1 MIGALELDGRFA
13 RAGHAVAYLVVTLP
27 VTVLAL
33 PAVLVLILGAALSVA
48 GIGLPLLAAAAAAC
62 RGLERLDRRAANRWL
77 AAQVP
82 PLPAPV
88 VGTGGWFRRSLQ
100 LLSDRSLW
108 RTAAHLTLRPALV
121 AALLVVG
128 LAPVFALALCLDL
141 GIGGL
146 TGGTELDYVGPWAL
160 GPALG
165 LVLFA
170 LAAPAAALALAALET
185 LYRVLCVTTHAL
197 LTPRLAPGGPVREM
211 LAESLG
217 DRTVNVVYWLPDRE
231 RFVDESGHPVSLP
244 EPGSGRAWTAV
255 DRDGRR
261 VAAIV
266 HDAALDATPE
276 LVTAAASAASLA
288 LDNERLKADLQAR
301 VEELRVSRLRIMEA
315 GDAARRRIERNL
327 HDGAQQQLVALA
339 LELRVL
345 RVRLQDPAIDD
356 LSERLASA
364 LAELREL
371 ARGIHPA
378 ILTDRGLA
386 PAIESLADRSTVPV
400 ETDVEVS
407 ERLPAPVEAA
417 AYFLVA
423 EALTNVAR
431 YAEATSAR
439 VEVRREDD
447 DLVVLVADDGVGG
460 VDPAAGGGLR
470 GLEDRVATVGGTLDI
485 DSPIGGGTRLRAGS
499 RCRREASAP
508 ALRACRG
515 RLRRDDRRARAR
527 RAGRRHA
534 ELLAREGRPGRR
546 RRGADRGRHA
556 RPGLEQVLGDHPQR
570 RRLGGTAAGRARRLP
585 VARRVQRRADERP
598 DRPGGRHQARRAR
611 GLDPVRRPGA
621 GDPARGPRRYPGR
634 LDQLRQRRVPR
645 AGGARARGPDREPG
659 RAGGGPAA
667 RRAPA
672 SGARC
677 ASTRRPT
684 TRASTPAARGSGRRC
699 ARPAGARARSR
710 STTRTR
716 APRH

>member
-1 MIGALELDGRFA
+1 VIGALELDGRFA

-27 VTVLAL
+27 VTLL
-33 PAVLVLILGAALSVA
+33 GIPAVLLLIVGAALSVA

-77 AAQVP
+77 SAQVP

-88 VGTGGWFRRSLQ
+88 AGTGGAFRRSLQ

-108 RTAAHLTLRPALV
+108 RTAAHLTLRPVLV

-128 LAPVFALALCLDL
+128 LAPVFALALCLEL
-141 GIGGL
+141 GLGGL
-146 TGGTELDYVGPWAL
+146 TGAAELDYVGPWAL

-170 LAAPAAALALAALET
+170 LAAPAAALSLAALET

-197 LTPRLAPGGPVREM
+197 LTPRLGPGGPVREM

-217 DRTVNVVYWLPDRE
+217 DRTVSVVYWLPDRE
-231 RFVDESGHPVSLP
+231 RFVDEHGQPVTLP
-244 EPGSGRAWTAV
+244 APGSGRAWTAV

-266 HDAALDATPE
+266 HDAALDASPE
-276 LVTAAASAASLA
+276 LVTAAAAAAALA

-301 VEELRVSRLRIMEA
+301 VEELRVSRQRIMEA

-345 RVRLQDPAIDD
+345 RTRLKDPAIDD

-400 ETDVEVS
+400 ETGVDVS

-417 AYFLVA
+417 AYYLVA

-439 VEVRREDD
+439 VEVRHDGDE
-447 DLVVLVADDGVGG
+447 LLVLVADDGVGG
-460 VDPAAGGGLR
+460 VDPSAGGGLR
-470 GLEDRVATVGGTLDI
+470 GLEDRVATVGGTLEI
-485 DSPIGGGTRLRAGS
+485 DSPIGGGTRLRA
-499 RCRREASAP
+499 RI
-508 ALRACRG
+508 
-515 RLRRDDRRARAR
+515 
-527 RAGRRHA
+527 
-534 ELLAREGRPGRR
+534 
-546 RRGADRGRHA
+546 
-556 RPGLEQVLGDHPQR
+556 
-570 RRLGGTAAGRARRLP
+570 P
-585 VARRVQRRADERP
+585 VP
-598 DRPGGRHQARRAR
+598 
-611 GLDPVRRPGA
+611 
-621 GDPARGPRRYPGR
+621 
-634 LDQLRQRRVPR
+634 
-645 AGGARARGPDREPG
+645 
-659 RAGGGPAA
+659 
-667 RRAPA
+667 
-672 SGARC
+672 S
-677 ASTRRPT
+677 
-684 TRASTPAARGSGRRC
+684 
-699 ARPAGARARSR
+699 
-710 STTRTR
+710 
-716 APRH
+716 